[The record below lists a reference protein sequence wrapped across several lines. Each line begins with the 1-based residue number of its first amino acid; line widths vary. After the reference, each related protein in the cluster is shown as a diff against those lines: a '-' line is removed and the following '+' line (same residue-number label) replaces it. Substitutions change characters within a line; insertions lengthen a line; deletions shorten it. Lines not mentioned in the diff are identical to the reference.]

1 MTSQDTPLTEPPQS
15 YRWIILILS
24 WLIYFSF
31 GLIQTTLS
39 VVVIPII
46 NDLQLTYYQMG
57 VILGCWQLVYIFFA
71 QPAGIIIDRIG
82 PYRSL
87 IIGLLIISISA
98 ALRWFA
104 SNFIS
109 LFFLVALF
117 GIGGPMISI
126 GLPKLTSLWFIGKER
141 GTASGIIPTGNAVGG
156 MIALS
161 FTNSILIP
169 WVGNWKI
176 VFLVYSGIG
185 FAIATIWFMFGRRT
199 PKISFVNPV
208 PHHNLWNLMRTI
220 FRHKNIWLIVTI
232 GITSFLAGHGL
243 SNWLPTILEGKGIQP
258 NDAGYMISVLKLF
271 GIIGSLL
278 IPRLQYRLHSK
289 KKAISI
295 TLFSLGLSITAI
307 ALTNGIELWLAMAL
321 SGVMMRGL
329 LPLLTV
335 TLMDLPEV
343 GPSRMGIIGGLY
355 FSIGEIGGFSGP
367 FILGISKEMTNSFVP
382 GLMFFA
388 LVSEAA
394 IFLTMLLD
402 FSKTSNDNK
411 HNNVTSDTSTHQ

>member
-1 MTSQDTPLTEPPQS
+1 
-15 YRWIILILS
+15 
-24 WLIYFSF
+24 
-31 GLIQTTLS
+31 
-39 VVVIPII
+39 
-46 NDLQLTYYQMG
+46 MG
-57 VILGCWQLVYIFFA
+57 VVLGSWQLVYIFFA

-87 IIGLLIISISA
+87 VIGLLIVSISA

-104 SNFIS
+104 DSFIS

-126 GLPKLTSLWFIGKER
+126 GLPKLTSLWFMGKER

-156 MIALS
+156 MVALS
-161 FTNSILIP
+161 VTNSTLLP
-169 WVGNWKI
+169 WLGTWKL
-176 VFLVYSGIG
+176 VFLIYSGIG
-185 FAIATIWFMFGRRT
+185 FAIAGIWLIFGRRT
-199 PKISFVNPV
+199 PHTSFVDQE
-208 PHHNLWNLMRTI
+208 PHRNLWDLMRVL
-220 FRHKNIWLIVTI
+220 FRHRNIWLIVSI

-258 NDAGYMISVLKLF
+258 NDAGYMISILKLF
-271 GIIGSLL
+271 GILGSLL

-295 TLFSLGLSITAI
+295 TLFSLGLSITTI
-307 ALTNGIELWLAMAL
+307 ALTNGVVLWIAMAVVGL
-321 SGVMMRGL
+321 MMRGL

-343 GPSRMGIIGGLY
+343 GPARMGIIGGLY

-367 FILGISKEMTNSFVP
+367 FILGISKELTNSFVP
-382 GLMFFA
+382 GLIFFA
-388 LVSEAA
+388 IVSEAA
-394 IFLTMLLD
+394 ILLTMLLD
-402 FSKTSNDNK
+402 FSKANNENKQDNE
-411 HNNVTSDTSTHQ
+411 TSDTRT